1 MTQLTFLEWFE
12 KEHPKHEPVNMVA
25 MQNKKATASSITT
38 KEQQPPEMLIRLHHE
53 HWETKATRALT
64 LEILCKNDALKQ
76 YASPTRLVNIANE
89 SDVVHLANTNLIKP
103 VWRAIIAVY
112 PGKLVTYS
120 EQQLDVLRPD
130 RVFKLS
136 SSQGKNE
143 AVMLIEFKRCGYI
156 HYDEFEDAMCDADEI
171 DDKRRKLEED
181 DEETT
186 LENNSNAL
194 LFVKQATAYYMSSR
208 CRYVALCDYDKLV
221 LLRYRHGEDL
231 SSVDATTVPRKV
243 FRKALLGFLLEAC
256 AAAGLS

>member
-38 KEQQPPEMLIRLHHE
+38 EEQQPPEMLVRLHHE
-53 HWETKATRALT
+53 YWETKATRALT

-89 SDVVHLANTNLIKP
+89 SDVVHLANTNLVEP

-120 EQQLDVLRPD
+120 EQQPDVLRPD

-156 HYDEFEDAMCDADEI
+156 HYEEFENTMCDADEI
-171 DDKRRKLEED
+171 GDKRRKLEED

-186 LENNSNAL
+186 L
-194 LFVKQATAYYMSSR
+194 
-208 CRYVALCDYDKLV
+208 
-221 LLRYRHGEDL
+221 
-231 SSVDATTVPRKV
+231 
-243 FRKALLGFLLEAC
+243 
-256 AAAGLS
+256 